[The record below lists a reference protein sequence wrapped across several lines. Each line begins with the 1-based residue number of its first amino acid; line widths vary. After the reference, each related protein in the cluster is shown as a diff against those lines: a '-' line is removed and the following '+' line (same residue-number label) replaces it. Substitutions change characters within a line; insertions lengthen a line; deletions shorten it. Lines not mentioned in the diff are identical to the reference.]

1 MVPGRILR
9 LLGVEAGVAA
19 GAGSWRVVFKVA
31 AAMQVISEG
40 VLFIYIFQCRCRAC
54 SCLEF
59 YLCFSVSLSPHL
71 YLILHHYLLFIFYSI
86 FRELSFSFILSAR
99 SFF

>member
-54 SCLEF
+54 GCLEF
-59 YLCFSVSLSPHL
+59 YLCFSISPISPSLSHSSSL
-71 YLILHHYLLFIFYSI
+71 STIYFIFHI
-86 FRELSFSFILSAR
+86 
-99 SFF
+99 